1 MPWRGA
7 CFEMKHGH
15 QQAQL
20 LFEGRRV
27 AASQP
32 YAPPWLLKKSA
43 RTQWRNSRQVV
54 SPSDASLVPER
65 HPLPC
70 LSTALP
76 RQEESGLLQGA
87 PCQGFGPCG
96 WIFHLLLGAP
106 GWLLGAGLGLRLWK
120 SHKIETQ
127 TSLPH
132 KPVSARG

>member
-1 MPWRGA
+1 
-7 CFEMKHGH
+7 MKHGD

-32 YAPPWLLKKSA
+32 YASPRLPKKSA
-43 RTQWRNSRQVV
+43 GTEWRNSRHIV

-65 HPLPC
+65 HLVPC
-70 LSTALP
+70 LSCPPKAGGEWASPESPLP
-76 RQEESGLLQGA
+76 DFS
-87 PCQGFGPCG
+87 PCG

-106 GWLLGAGLGLRLWK
+106 GWLLGAGLGLHLWK

-127 TSLPH
+127 TSLPR